1 MSGYPDVALP
11 GGSSLPA
18 SVAQSPLLFQ
28 NGSYQFLDSCL
39 SNSSSGSCGGIKT
52 EVM

>member
-11 GGSSLPA
+11 GGGSLPA

-28 NGSYQFLDSCL
+28 NDSYQFLIGQL
-39 SNSSSGSCGGIKT
+39 FKQLF
-52 EVM
+52 VW